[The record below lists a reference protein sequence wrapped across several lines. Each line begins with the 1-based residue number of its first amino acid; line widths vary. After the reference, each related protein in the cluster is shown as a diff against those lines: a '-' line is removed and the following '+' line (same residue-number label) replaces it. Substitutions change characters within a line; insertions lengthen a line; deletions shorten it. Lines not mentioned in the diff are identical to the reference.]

1 MTQSTLPRHADPAAD
16 AIVRGALAQLHR
28 VEEAATR
35 DADPEAIRKEAG
47 SGESTAGL
55 YEAAVHLCD
64 AGEFRHALPIAL
76 ALVAHHGEDARFAF
90 LAGSC
95 LQRLAQF
102 DLAIPMYQLALTHDG
117 THAAAAYRLGEVLL
131 AQGLKQEGRQAL
143 ELAVELGRGRESA
156 RKIQDMAMERMKAGE
171 RRKEFV

>member
-1 MTQSTLPRHADPAAD
+1 MTQSSLPRHADPAAD

-28 VEEAATR
+28 VEEAAAR
-35 DADPEAIRKEAG
+35 GAGPEAIRKEAG

-55 YEAAVHLCD
+55 YEIAVRLCD
-64 AGEFRHALPIAL
+64 AGEFLHALPIAL
-76 ALVAHHGEDARFAF
+76 ALVARHEDARFAF
-90 LAGSC
+90 LAGTC

-102 DLAIPMYQLALTHDG
+102 DLAIPMYQLALAHDR
-117 THAAAAYRLGEVLL
+117 THAATAYRLGEVLL